1 MNWETSWSCV
11 SIKGATLCR
20 HLEYWFQRG
29 LYLEQLQLGSP
40 FWELVFR
47 DDNGHSKGSQWSFSF
62 CYKGFLV
69 YCYKVLGHVYDS
81 FLTPRCRQVL
91 WMSPSFLATWSQYGL
106 HKNGLVETGCHS
118 GWSQLGS
125 PLGDWCA
132 VAAVAPLHVS
142 CGSIQGLLGVGST
155 CSCFF
160 VSFGDGFY
168 LVCGHI

>member
-91 WMSPSFLATWSQYGL
+91 WMSPSFLATWSHCGL
-106 HKNGLVETGCHS
+106 HKKWVGGDRSPLWVVSVGVATGGLVC
-118 GWSQLGS
+118 
-125 PLGDWCA
+125 
-132 VAAVAPLHVS
+132 S
-142 CGSIQGLLGVGST
+142 CGSGPSACLLWFHSGSAR
-155 CSCFF
+155 
-160 VSFGDGFY
+160 GW
-168 LVCGHI
+168 